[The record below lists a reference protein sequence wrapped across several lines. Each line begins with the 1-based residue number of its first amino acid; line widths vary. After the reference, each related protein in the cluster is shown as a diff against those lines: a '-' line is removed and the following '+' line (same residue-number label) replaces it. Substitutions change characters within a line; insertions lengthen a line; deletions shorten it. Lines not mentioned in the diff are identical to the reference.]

1 MSNIDPKQAERVWSR
16 VMGASCQT
24 SEAPKVEKPQMQ
36 GLDEQTLCELLCGE
50 LRDYTTYCH
59 LACMARGCARKTL
72 QCIAADEKRHAKM
85 LAAIYY
91 ILTGKKACPDPAK
104 APCVACLNE
113 SLREQYSGE
122 LQASRRYAELARCAG
137 EHACTFEKL
146 SADECRH
153 AQMLYSL
160 LQRCL

>member
-16 VMGASCQT
+16 VMGVSCQT
-24 SEAPKVEKPQMQ
+24 ASAPKAEAPQAPC
-36 GLDEQTLCELLCGE
+36 LDGQTLCELLCGE
-50 LRDYTTYCH
+50 LQQYAAYCH
-59 LACMARGCARKTL
+59 LACMARGCAKKTL
-72 QCIAADEKRHAKM
+72 QCIAADEKRHARM

-91 ILTGKKACPDPAK
+91 IMTGKKACPEPAR

-113 SLREQYSGE
+113 ALREQYAGE
-122 LQASRRYAELARCAG
+122 LKASRRYAELARCAG
-137 EHACTFEKL
+137 EHACTFEAL